1 MTLFQLMFAPLCG
14 CASLAMLW
22 RTARGLS
29 LRRSGYFWSIVWLA
43 AGLLILFP
51 YTTTRIAR
59 WMGIGR
65 GADLILY
72 IAILAGLSCSFYFY
86 VRSRRLEILVT
97 EIIRREAL
105 HAPARGM
112 DSRSSAQARTDG
124 APSSTQLKSDRPPR
138 KSTLSISDVLN

>member
-1 MTLFQLMFAPLCG
+1 MSLFQLVFAPLCG

-29 LRRSGYFWSIVWLA
+29 LRRSGYFWSMVWLA

-59 WMGIGR
+59 LMGIGR

-86 VRSRRLEILVT
+86 ARSRRLEILVT

-112 DSRSSAQARTDG
+112 DARGGGQDRTDDT
-124 APSSTQLKSDRPPR
+124 SSSPQLNPAGRLAGR
-138 KSTLSISDVLN
+138 R